1 MNLLNIICGYWY
13 ECIKNEDILEK
24 DISINVRSKAILYP
38 FDEDPFI
45 FEKKDNP
52 IKIDDPKLHGF
63 AIDKAE
69 GLDFYYGF
77 PLLFYFDT
85 AANKHLVA
93 PLLIIKVRF
102 NRNGNTLF
110 LSKDEPLPV
119 CGIQAL
125 SKLGLRTEEIADI
138 NQSIETLFLSHTE
151 LDRKDFVGKA
161 LEIIQ
166 REVELLIKE
175 EINPAHLSNSKKL
188 SKDMTP
194 GLYNKSMIFA
204 GESSVFN
211 IHLIKDLLE
220 LKKKNDLEKTALSFF
235 IKPSTRDT
243 KHEIIPILPFPSNE
257 YQLSAIQ
264 DIFRNSLSVI
274 TGPPGTGK
282 SQFISNLII
291 NLFLDNKTVLFVS
304 HTGEAVDVVNS
315 KINEQFRN
323 LMLRTGKKEL
333 RQELKGKFNEL
344 LHESSR
350 SGSKIENPD
359 YIHSLWRTIIG
370 NRDSLIKRDELE
382 ATFQQKFFSSNELTN
397 ILHTQ
402 CVSIIQRIKIYLE
415 NFSLKLKLRSIK
427 SKLERLPERHALESK
442 VRELERK
449 CYIACQDFIRNI
461 YTKNMLGNN
470 SKTGRV
476 NTFLNQVTGQRFND
490 ATIDETSFINA
501 LQVLRIWSSTLKSLR
516 GTFPLKPGTF
526 DYVIF
531 DEASQID
538 LPSAAPAL
546 YRAKKAIV
554 VGDPMQLTHIAG
566 ITKNVDFGLA
576 KVHGLTNIKDIYPA
590 KVRYCDVSLYRAAE
604 NSLSHPPI
612 LLTNHYRSEDQIISL
627 CNQVFYGGRLKILST
642 LDLNKFPSTLPLG
655 VQWIDAKGEVFKHPS
670 GSRVNEREAAEVLNV
685 FQTVLRKIEHTD
697 LSIGIVTPY
706 SGQRKSIYDKI
717 SSSASPELLEKH
729 DVKIL
734 TAHQFQGSEK
744 DIVIFSLVLSSRG
757 NGSSDRWYNI
767 YPQILN
773 VALSRARYLLYIVGD
788 KPFCKAKQ
796 GILGK
801 ICAVYENI
809 KAHEQIEKY
818 DLQAKFDTPTE
829 RMFYEAFQKVE
840 VEKLG
845 YKFVPKL
852 VVKRYTLDFAI
863 IGKKKIDVEI
873 DGPQHEIIEGMPVL
887 EDVERDEFIKKE
899 GWEIMRFPNYRI
911 LSDMPNVINEL
922 LVKLE

>member
-359 YIHSLWRTIIG
+359 YIHSL
-370 NRDSLIKRDELE
+370 
-382 ATFQQKFFSSNELTN
+382 
-397 ILHTQ
+397 
-402 CVSIIQRIKIYLE
+402 
-415 NFSLKLKLRSIK
+415 
-427 SKLERLPERHALESK
+427 
-442 VRELERK
+442 
-449 CYIACQDFIRNI
+449 
-461 YTKNMLGNN
+461 
-470 SKTGRV
+470 
-476 NTFLNQVTGQRFND
+476 
-490 ATIDETSFINA
+490 
-501 LQVLRIWSSTLKSLR
+501 
-516 GTFPLKPGTF
+516 
-526 DYVIF
+526 
-531 DEASQID
+531 
-538 LPSAAPAL
+538 
-546 YRAKKAIV
+546 
-554 VGDPMQLTHIAG
+554 
-566 ITKNVDFGLA
+566 
-576 KVHGLTNIKDIYPA
+576 
-590 KVRYCDVSLYRAAE
+590 
-604 NSLSHPPI
+604 
-612 LLTNHYRSEDQIISL
+612 
-627 CNQVFYGGRLKILST
+627 
-642 LDLNKFPSTLPLG
+642 
-655 VQWIDAKGEVFKHPS
+655 
-670 GSRVNEREAAEVLNV
+670 
-685 FQTVLRKIEHTD
+685 
-697 LSIGIVTPY
+697 
-706 SGQRKSIYDKI
+706 
-717 SSSASPELLEKH
+717 
-729 DVKIL
+729 
-734 TAHQFQGSEK
+734 
-744 DIVIFSLVLSSRG
+744 
-757 NGSSDRWYNI
+757 
-767 YPQILN
+767 
-773 VALSRARYLLYIVGD
+773 
-788 KPFCKAKQ
+788 
-796 GILGK
+796 
-801 ICAVYENI
+801 
-809 KAHEQIEKY
+809 
-818 DLQAKFDTPTE
+818 
-829 RMFYEAFQKVE
+829 
-840 VEKLG
+840 
-845 YKFVPKL
+845 
-852 VVKRYTLDFAI
+852 
-863 IGKKKIDVEI
+863 
-873 DGPQHEIIEGMPVL
+873 
-887 EDVERDEFIKKE
+887 
-899 GWEIMRFPNYRI
+899 
-911 LSDMPNVINEL
+911 
-922 LVKLE
+922 